1 MLVKNK
7 HDGEM
12 KEAQERIRELEEALK
27 KSEEEVKDGNEEE
40 AKEALKKEVEAKDA
54 AM

>member
-12 KEAQERIRELEEALK
+12 KEAQERIRALEEALK
-27 KSEEEVKDGNEEE
+27 KSEEEEAKKSEEEE
-40 AKEALKKEVEAKDA
+40 AKKEVEAKDA

>member
-27 KSEEEVKDGNEEE
+27 KSEEEGNEEE

>member
-1 MLVKNK
+1 MADSVST
-7 HDGEM
+7 
-12 KEAQERIRELEEALK
+12 EAWLDQRRWAALEEALK
-27 KSEEEVKDGNEEE
+27 KSEEEVKEDEEE